1 MRGFQTCGRD
11 VNALTGFM
19 PGISSS
25 ITPDAANVITGSA
38 TAQAVQKAVI
48 DFLLLFMMFSI
59 SRVSGH
65 KNAAFTKNLQ
75 ENNVERD
82 VDSSRRPRS
91 CPVEQGR
98 STNKKGKHT
107 MNKLIMQIMTA
118 AMLAVGGATAYAA
131 PSDNG
136 QGRQPDTAEVRQ
148 GEGTGGK
155 QGARKGKT
163 RGKRQGAKH
172 GARNGLKQG
181 LKYGLKNGLKN
192 GEKK

>member
-1 MRGFQTCGRD
+1 
-11 VNALTGFM
+11 
-19 PGISSS
+19 
-25 ITPDAANVITGSA
+25 
-38 TAQAVQKAVI
+38 
-48 DFLLLFMMFSI
+48 
-59 SRVSGH
+59 
-65 KNAAFTKNLQ
+65 
-75 ENNVERD
+75 
-82 VDSSRRPRS
+82 
-91 CPVEQGR
+91 
-98 STNKKGKHT
+98 

-131 PSDNG
+131 PSDND
-136 QGRQPDTAEVRQ
+136 QSRQPDTAEVRQ

-172 GARNGLKQG
+172 GAKNGLKQG